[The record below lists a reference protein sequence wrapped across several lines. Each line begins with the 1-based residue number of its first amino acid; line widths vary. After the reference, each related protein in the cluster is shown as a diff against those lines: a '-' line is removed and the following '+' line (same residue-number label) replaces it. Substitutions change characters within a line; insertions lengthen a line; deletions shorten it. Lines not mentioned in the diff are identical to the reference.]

1 METGH
6 SQSSNPWIQTGPG
19 GLGPNRSKREARHC
33 RTHARAV
40 SFVSAEEAS
49 LRRGRG
55 ARESTGGGG
64 DAVHASSVASMKRSS
79 FILKSKTGRACGGL
93 DAANSRCHY
102 CGTSL
107 TCREYSPSSGSPTE
121 GLLRA
126 EAFAAFGFSCGGFAR
141 VLLWRVLPWTIYA
154 EGLLRRVCYSRG
166 LPPPN
171 PRLSLR
177 SASPVEAASA
187 SVVRWAATSR
197 NSPSRAKFSSSNSH
211 RRDTKQ
217 RGHSGSHKRRSFVHR
232 QAALEHQY
240 ECPECKEAMTW
251 KHCRQPQPFSPL
263 TDQLQVL
270 ELRRLKHKHLK
281 SLSLKRWN

>member
-1 METGH
+1 MKFYSSKLQAPPRPVQAATSRAAEAPLAH
-6 SQSSNPWIQTGPG
+6 SRQQWRPAISSQVTLGFRRGRG
-19 GLGPNRSKREARHC
+19 GLGPNRSKRKARHC

-107 TCREYSPSSGSPTE
+107 TCREYSPSSGSSTE

-141 VLLWRVLPWTIYA
+141 VLL
-154 EGLLRRVCYSRG
+154 LRRV
-166 LPPPN
+166 
-171 PRLSLR
+171 
-177 SASPVEAASA
+177 
-187 SVVRWAATSR
+187 
-197 NSPSRAKFSSSNSH
+197 
-211 RRDTKQ
+211 
-217 RGHSGSHKRRSFVHR
+217 
-232 QAALEHQY
+232 
-240 ECPECKEAMTW
+240 
-251 KHCRQPQPFSPL
+251 
-263 TDQLQVL
+263 
-270 ELRRLKHKHLK
+270 
-281 SLSLKRWN
+281 